1 MALNHDANP
10 AWLAGYAADTTF
22 IKAVVIT
29 YPMLYDQAGTVFDA
43 YQTNAGLLPSIFLV
57 DQEGKIQ
64 LRYDIANE
72 PAEFEAHLGEIIEK
86 IDELLEN

>member
-10 AWLAGYAADTTF
+10 AWLTGYAADTTY
-22 IKAVVIT
+22 IKDVIII
-29 YPMLYDQAGTVFDA
+29 YPMLYDQAGSVFEA

-64 LRYDIANE
+64 LRYDIANDPE
-72 PAEFEAHLGEIIEK
+72 EFEDHLGDIIEK
-86 IDELLEN
+86 IDELLDE